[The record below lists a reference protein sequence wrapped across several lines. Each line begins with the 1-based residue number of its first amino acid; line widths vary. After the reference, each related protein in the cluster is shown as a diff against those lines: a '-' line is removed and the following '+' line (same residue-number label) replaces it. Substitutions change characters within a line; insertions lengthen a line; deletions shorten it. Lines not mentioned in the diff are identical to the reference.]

1 MKPRLLFLPIFL
13 LPIMA
18 SASTWR
24 VAQDGSG
31 DFNGTDDAPLR
42 EAIERAKA
50 DGGEIVV
57 GPGVYR
63 IGKRLALGGV
73 KHLLIRGEG
82 EAVLQLAPALVTE
95 LAVPAEVG
103 ATTLTLRSPE
113 GLRAGLKLRVI
124 APGEIVAI
132 TGKPKPSFET
142 VVASVDGATATLAEP
157 LRFGATAGTRVVDEN
172 DLNLFTLDGGCD
184 DVTFENLTLDGALK
198 PDGLRQATHH
208 TRCGVWIQG
217 HYDYLKGPS
226 GPKPRRIVLRD
237 CRIRNF
243 HGRGIAIYSADDCVV
258 ENCVI
263 ENTLDEGINLDHFV
277 ERCRVVGNVIRQ
289 ATVGIELNDVNDSVV
304 ERNEIENCSIG
315 IRVWRYCKLER
326 LNVGNMVRENRLR
339 GIEGRALEFQVGTA
353 ENIAR
358 DNVLEMPKGSDDTP
372 EKRFRDAGD
381 GNRLER
387 NRVESGEAMERKR
400 Q

>member
-1 MKPRLLFLPIFL
+1 MIPRLLLSLVCL
-13 LPIMA
+13 LPTLA

-31 DFNGTDDAPLR
+31 DFNGTDEAPLIA
-42 EAIERAKA
+42 AIARAKA

-63 IGKRLALGGV
+63 IGKRLPLGGV
-73 KHLLIRGEG
+73 RHLRIRGEG
-82 EAVLQLAPALVTE
+82 EVVLQLAPALVTE
-95 LAVPAEVG
+95 LAAPAEIG
-103 ATTLTLRSPE
+103 ATNLVLRSQE

-124 APGEIVAI
+124 APGEVVAV

-157 LRFGATAGTRVVDEN
+157 LRFGAPAGTRVVDEN

-184 DVTFENLTLDGALK
+184 DVTFENLTLDGVLK

-217 HYDYLKGPS
+217 DYDYLKGPS

-243 HGRGIAIYSADDCVV
+243 HGRGISIYSADDCVV

-263 ENTLDEGINLDHFV
+263 ENILDEGINLDHFV
-277 ERCRVVGNVIRQ
+277 ERCRVAGNAVRQ
-289 ATVGIELNDVNDSVV
+289 ASVGIELNDVNDSVV
-304 ERNEIENCSIG
+304 ERNEIEDCSIG

-339 GIEGRALEFQVGTA
+339 GIEGPALEFQAGTA

-358 DNVLEMPKGSDDTP
+358 DNVLEGSDDAP
-372 EKRFRDAGD
+372 EKRFRDAGS

-387 NRVESGEAMERKR
+387 NRVGDR
-400 Q
+400 